1 MNVEIVR
8 NIGLTFAAVLFVS
21 LVLGAIFMGIA
32 VIKLRK
38 IEIPIDAGFVETLHY
53 TPLVVVL
60 AVDLLDLALDFLA
73 APISWAILDRLGL
86 KALRTVSAVEALIPG
101 TQLIPTMTLCWF
113 AVRVLNIPHAT
124 NVEGYLSSPFLAR
137 LRRLES

>member
-1 MNVEIVR
+1 MSVDILR
-8 NIGLTFAAVLFVS
+8 NIGLTFSAIMLVS

-38 IEIPIDAGFVETLHY
+38 LDIPVDAGFVETLHF
-53 TPLVVVL
+53 TPLVVVI

-113 AVRVLNIPHAT
+113 AVRLFNIPHTT
-124 NVEGYLSSPFLAR
+124 NVEGYLSSPILAR
-137 LRRLES
+137 NNRAEG